1 MNFVQEHLAGQVDF
15 RAFYAA
21 EGVVFRGKRALCPFH
36 DDHAPSFDVDSQ
48 RGVYICRACGEGG
61 DPVTFLMKRGGVSE
75 AEAIADLKRR
85 FNVNG
90 GPPPPVARR
99 AVASKE
105 YQIRDHGGEIVALHR
120 RTDFDDGSKSFTW
133 ARPDGTSG
141 LGGTPAARLP
151 LYGSEELAG
160 APTETL
166 VLLVEGEK
174 ARDVLTER
182 GYLTV
187 ASVTGA
193 PAAPGAAPLE
203 VLRGRDVV
211 LWPDN
216 DDAGRLQMER
226 IAAGLADV
234 AASVRVLTWGEQPK
248 DDAFDFFARA
258 GTAEQLD
265 SLLAEAAPWTESE
278 SKALETDPEAVPVGY
293 RSPAE
298 VLDAIPQPKFR
309 FPSGIP
315 SIDAACRG
323 GLPTGCVVIFVGWP
337 DAGKTGLGTQIIL
350 EIAMKNEVVAVLFTP
365 DGGQQATAI
374 RIGGLLGL
382 DQDKLEERDPEEKE
396 RLRALLRQHRI
407 FIVDDAQ
414 DGMVYE
420 QVRADMEK
428 VRPDL
433 PHVYLIDSAQECLA
447 TDAADELDERH
458 RVIALARAAYKTV
471 EANPIPSLALVTSQ
485 VAGQSFAPRKRDRTA
500 PIGSPAESKK
510 LSFLSHMIIY
520 LEGDPAKEPDFG
532 QAAVVKSKLR
542 GPKPSFGLRVD
553 SATSRLS
560 EIDAVVVEQ
569 NRAERTARDETT
581 RISALGD
588 QVTALLVQHGPLN
601 VSAIYERIQAKKQD
615 LLKALFGLEAQGVA
629 VWDPGPKNSRI
640 WRLASVPL

>member
-1 MNFVQEHLAGQVDF
+1 MNFTQEHLAGRVDF
-15 RAFYAA
+15 RRFFEE

-36 DDHAPSFDVDSQ
+36 DDKNPSFDVDFQ
-48 RGVYICRACGEGG
+48 KGVYVCRACGEGG
-61 DPVTFLMKRGGVSE
+61 DPVTFLVKSKGSSD
-75 AEAIADLKRR
+75 ADAIAELKRR

-90 GPPPPVARR
+90 GPPPVARR
-99 AVASKE
+99 AAASKD
-105 YQIRDHGGEIVALHR
+105 YQIRDRGGHLVAIHR
-120 RTDFDDGSKSFTW
+120 RTDFDDGTKILPWF
-133 ARPDGTSG
+133 RPDGTSG
-141 LGGTPAARLP
+141 LGGVARDELP
-151 LYGSEELAG
+151 LYGSERIAG
-160 APTETL
+160 ASAETPL
-166 VLLVEGEK
+166 LLVEGEK
-174 ARDVLTER
+174 TRDALAER
-182 GYLTV
+182 GYLSV

-193 PAAPGAAPLE
+193 QGTPGPAPLE
-203 VLRGRDVV
+203 VLRDRDVV

-216 DDAGRLQMER
+216 DDDGRSHMGR
-226 IAAGLADV
+226 IAAALAGV
-234 AASVRVLTWGEQPK
+234 AASVRILTWGERPK
-248 DDAFDFFARA
+248 DDAFDFLARGA
-258 GTAEQLD
+258 TTEQLD
-265 SLLAEAAPWTESE
+265 SLLAEAAPWTERE
-278 SKALETDPEAVPVGY
+278 NEAQETNPEAVPVGY

-350 EIAMKNEVVAVLFTP
+350 EIAMKNEVVAALFTP

-374 RIGGLLGL
+374 RIGGLVGL

-396 RLRALLRQHRI
+396 KLRDLLRQHRI

-433 PHVYLIDSAQECLA
+433 PHIYLLDSAQECLA
-447 TDAADELDERH
+447 TEAADELDERH
-458 RVIALARAAYKTV
+458 RVIALARSAYKTV

-532 QAAVVKSKLR
+532 QAVVAKSKLR
-542 GPKPSFGLRVD
+542 GGKPSFGLRVD

-560 EIDAVVVEQ
+560 EIDAVVVGQ
-569 NRAERTARDETT
+569 NRAERIARDETA

-629 VWDPGPKNSRI
+629 VWNPGPKNSRI